1 MFPKNIKVTHIP
13 TKTEYAESGV
23 LYASTYTLKDNV
35 LSVTRLLKLN
45 RPSSV
50 CQPNELERWKRI
62 YQIIRK
68 DMLAQILYE

>member
-1 MFPKNIKVTHIP
+1 M
-13 TKTEYAESGV
+13 KTEYAESGV
-23 LYASTYTLKDNV
+23 LYASTYTLKDNA
-35 LSVTRLLKLN
+35 LSVMRILKLN

-62 YQIIRK
+62 YQVVRK